1 MGASS
6 SSRTDS
12 DLGASKTMALAFMLL
27 ILTQSQRAGQ
37 SSIQSETMRMTR
49 SNAFSSGVKRH
60 HPAQG
65 RYA

>member
-1 MGASS
+1 
-6 SSRTDS
+6 
-12 DLGASKTMALAFMLL
+12 MALAFMLL

-37 SSIQSETMRMTR
+37 SSNQSETMRMTR

-60 HPAQG
+60 HQAQG